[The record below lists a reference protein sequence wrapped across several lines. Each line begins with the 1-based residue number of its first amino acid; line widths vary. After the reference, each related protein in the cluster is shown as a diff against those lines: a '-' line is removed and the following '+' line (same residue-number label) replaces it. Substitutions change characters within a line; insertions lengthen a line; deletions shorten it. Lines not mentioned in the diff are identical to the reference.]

1 MLYYH
6 LKSEGEKMDK
16 VSDEKRFDSAVSII
30 GGQLKR
36 LLLELPTYIK
46 TQTYEIRLRSARPV
60 ILYGKYGSYYLLN
73 TGNTGVSIDETYL
86 TSTEVITD
94 TFNRLC
100 CYSVHSHLNSIVNG
114 YITMQGGHRAG
125 IVGTAVTNSMGEITS
140 LRDISGINI
149 RVSREVK
156 GCADSIVENLF
167 SNQAVSCI
175 IAGPPSSGK
184 TTILR
189 DLIRRLSTNVYGK
202 SYKVCVVDERQEIA
216 CMNSGIAQNDIGI
229 NSDVLN
235 SYPKRQA
242 IMSAIKT
249 MSPDIIAVDEVAENN
264 EIEAIRLGV
273 NSGVKFIVTIHA
285 YDYEE
290 LIFRPQIEALLN
302 TYSFDKL
309 ILLGSQEAIGTVKAV
324 YDTKELR
331 DEIIRRRFTV
341 DKSDLCGCSL
351 FY

>member
-1 MLYYH
+1 
-6 LKSEGEKMDK
+6 MDK

-30 GGQLKR
+30 GGELKR
-36 LLLELPTYIK
+36 LLLDLPTYIK
-46 TQTYEIRLRSARPV
+46 TQTYEIRLRSNRPV

-73 TGNTGVSIDETYL
+73 SGCTGVSIDKTF
-86 TSTEVITD
+86 TATTELITD

-125 IVGTAVTNSMGEITS
+125 IVGTAVTNSSGEITS
-140 LRDISGINI
+140 IRDISGINI
-149 RVSREVK
+149 RVSREVI
-156 GCADSIVENLF
+156 GCSDSIVENLF
-167 SNQAVSCI
+167 SNQPISCI

-189 DLIRRLSTNVYGK
+189 DLVRRLSTNVYGK
-202 SYKVCVVDERQEIA
+202 SYKISVIDERQEIA
-216 CMNSGIAQNDIGI
+216 CMNAGIPQNDIGV
-229 NSDVLN
+229 NSDVL
-235 SYPKRQA
+235 SCYPKKQA

-249 MSPDIIAVDEVAENN
+249 MSPDIIAVDEIGENS

-273 NSGVKFIVTIHA
+273 NSGVKFIATVHA
-285 YDYEE
+285 HDYEE
-290 LIFRPQIEALLN
+290 ILFRPQIELLLN

-309 ILLGSQEAIGTVKAV
+309 ILLNSGERMGSVKAV

-331 DEIIRRRFTV
+331 DEIIRRRFTL
-341 DKSDLCGCSL
+341 DKSDYCGSSL
-351 FY
+351 FC

>member
-1 MLYYH
+1 
-6 LKSEGEKMDK
+6 MDK
-16 VSDEKRFDSAVSII
+16 VSDEKRFDSAVSVI
-30 GGQLKR
+30 GGELKR
-36 LLLELPTYIK
+36 LLLDLPTYIK

-60 ILYGKYGSYYLLN
+60 ILYGKFGSYYLLSS
-73 TGNTGVSIDETYL
+73 GNTGVSVDETYRA
-86 TSTEVITD
+86 SSEVITD

-114 YITMQGGHRAG
+114 YITMHGGHRAG
-125 IVGTAVTNSMGEITS
+125 IVGTAVTNSAGEITS

-149 RVSREVK
+149 RVSREII
-156 GCADSIVENLF
+156 GCSDSIVENLF

-189 DLIRRLSTNVYGK
+189 DLVRRLSTNVYGK
-202 SYKVCVVDERQEIA
+202 VYKVCVVDERQEIA
-216 CMNSGIAQNDIGI
+216 CVNGGIAQNDIGI

-235 SYPKRQA
+235 CYPKRQA
-242 IMSAIKT
+242 IMTAIKT
-249 MSPDIIAVDEVAENN
+249 MSPDIIAVDEVGEYK
-264 EIEAIRLGV
+264 EIEAIRMGV

-285 YDYEE
+285 CDYDE
-290 LIFRPQIEALLN
+290 LIFRPQIETLLN

-309 ILLGSQEAIGTVKAV
+309 ILLNDEDNVGTIKAV

-331 DEIIRRRFTV
+331 DEIIRRRFAV
-341 DKSDLCGCSL
+341 DKSDLSGCNL

>member
-1 MLYYH
+1 
-6 LKSEGEKMDK
+6 MDK

-30 GGQLKR
+30 GGELKR
-36 LLLELPTYIK
+36 LLLDLPTYIK

-60 ILYGKYGSYYLLN
+60 ILYGKYGSYFLLN
-73 TGNTGVSIDETYL
+73 SGCTGVSIDKTF
-86 TSTEVITD
+86 TASTELITD

-140 LRDISGINI
+140 IRDISGINI
-149 RVSREVK
+149 RVSREVI
-156 GCADSIVENLF
+156 GCSDSIVENLF

-189 DLIRRLSTNVYGK
+189 DLVRRLSSNVYGK
-202 SYKVCVVDERQEIA
+202 SYKVSVIDERQEIA
-216 CMNSGIAQNDIGI
+216 CMNGAIAQNDIGV
-229 NSDVLN
+229 NSDVL
-235 SYPKRQA
+235 SCYPKKQA
-242 IMSAIKT
+242 IMTAIKT
-249 MSPDIIAVDEVAENN
+249 MSPDIIAVDEIGENS

-285 YDYEE
+285 CDYEE
-290 LIFRPQIEALLN
+290 ILFRPQIEMLLN

-309 ILLGSQEAIGTVKAV
+309 ILLNSGEMMGSIKAV
-324 YDTKELR
+324 YDVKELQ
-331 DEIIRRRFTV
+331 DEIIRRRFTM
-341 DKSDLCGCSL
+341 DKSDVCGCSL
-351 FY
+351 FC

>member
-1 MLYYH
+1 
-6 LKSEGEKMDK
+6 MDK

-30 GGQLKR
+30 GGELKR

-156 GCADSIVENLF
+156 GCSDSIVENLF
-167 SNQAVSCI
+167 SNHAVSCI

-184 TTILR
+184 TTVLR

-202 SYKVCVVDERQEIA
+202 SYKVCVIDERQEIA

-242 IMSAIKT
+242 IMTAIKT
-249 MSPDIIAVDEVAENN
+249 MSPDIIAVDEVAENS

-285 YDYEE
+285 CDYDE
-290 LIFRPQIEALLN
+290 LIFRPQIETLLN

-309 ILLGSQEAIGTVKAV
+309 ILLGTEEAMGTVKAV

-331 DEIIRRRFTV
+331 DEIIRRRFSV

>member
-1 MLYYH
+1 
-6 LKSEGEKMDK
+6 MDK
-16 VSDEKRFDSAVSII
+16 VYDEKRFDSAVGII
-30 GGQLKR
+30 SSELKR
-36 LLLELPTYIK
+36 LLLDLPTYIK

-73 TGNTGVSIDETYL
+73 SGSTGVSINETYL
-86 TSTEVITD
+86 TSPEVITD

-125 IVGTAVTNSMGEITS
+125 LVGTAITNSAGEITS

-149 RVSREVK
+149 RVAREVK

-167 SNQAVSCI
+167 SNQAASCI

-184 TTILR
+184 TTVLR
-189 DLIRRLSTNVYGK
+189 DLVRQLSTNVYGK
-202 SYKVCVVDERQEIA
+202 SYKVCIVDERQEIA
-216 CMNSGIAQNDIGI
+216 CMNAGIAQNDVGV

-235 SYPKRQA
+235 CYPKKQA
-242 IMSAIKT
+242 IMTAIKT
-249 MSPDIIAVDEVAENN
+249 MSPDIIAVDEVAENS

-273 NSGVKFIVTIHA
+273 NSGVKFLVTIHA
-285 YDYEE
+285 CDYDE
-290 LIFRPQIEALLN
+290 LIFRPQIETLLN

-309 ILLGSQEAIGTVKAV
+309 VLLGTDEAIGTVKAV

-331 DEIIRRRFTV
+331 DEIVRRRFTV
-341 DKSDLCGCSL
+341 DKSDLCGCNL

>member
-1 MLYYH
+1 
-6 LKSEGEKMDK
+6 MDK

-30 GGQLKR
+30 GGELKR
-36 LLLELPTYIK
+36 LLLDLPTYIK

-60 ILYGKYGSYYLLN
+60 ILYGKYGSYCLLN
-73 TGNTGVSIDETYL
+73 TGNTGVSIDETY
-86 TSTEVITD
+86 TVSTEMITD

-114 YITMQGGHRAG
+114 YITIQGGHRAG
-125 IVGTAVTNSMGEITS
+125 IVGTAVTNSDGDITS

-156 GCADSIVENLF
+156 GCSDAIIDNIF

-184 TTILR
+184 TTVLR

-202 SYKVCVVDERQEIA
+202 SYKVSIIDERQEIA
-216 CMNSGIAQNDIGI
+216 CMNSGIAQNDIGLC
-229 NSDVLN
+229 SDVF
-235 SYPKRQA
+235 SCYPKRQA
-242 IMSAIKT
+242 IMTAIKT
-249 MSPDIIAVDEVAENN
+249 MSPDIIAVDEVAENS

-285 YDYEE
+285 CDYEE
-290 LIFRPQIEALLN
+290 LILRPQIEALLN
-302 TYSFDKL
+302 TYSFNKL
-309 ILLGSQEAIGTVKAV
+309 ILLNTGEHIGSVKAV

-331 DEIIRRRFTV
+331 DEIIRRRFNM

>member
-1 MLYYH
+1 
-6 LKSEGEKMDK
+6 MDK
-16 VSDEKRFDSAVSII
+16 VYDEKRFDSAVGII
-30 GGQLKR
+30 SSELKR
-36 LLLELPTYIK
+36 LLLDLPTYIK

-73 TGNTGVSIDETYL
+73 SGSTGVSINETYL
-86 TSTEVITD
+86 TSPEVITD

-125 IVGTAVTNSMGEITS
+125 LVGTAITNSAGEITS

-149 RVSREVK
+149 RVAREVK

-167 SNQAVSCI
+167 SNQAASCI

-184 TTILR
+184 TTVLR
-189 DLIRRLSTNVYGK
+189 DLVRQLSTNVYGK

-216 CMNSGIAQNDIGI
+216 CMNAGIAQNDVGV

-235 SYPKRQA
+235 CYPKKQA
-242 IMSAIKT
+242 IMTAIKT
-249 MSPDIIAVDEVAENN
+249 MSPDIIAIDEVAENS

-273 NSGVKFIVTIHA
+273 NSGVKFLVTIHA
-285 YDYEE
+285 CDYDE
-290 LIFRPQIEALLN
+290 LIFRPQIETLLN

-309 ILLGSQEAIGTVKAV
+309 VLLGTDEAIGTVKAV

-331 DEIIRRRFTV
+331 DEIVRRRFTV
-341 DKSDLCGCSL
+341 DKSDLCGCNL

>member
-1 MLYYH
+1 M
-6 LKSEGEKMDK
+6 
-16 VSDEKRFDSAVSII
+16 
-30 GGQLKR
+30 
-36 LLLELPTYIK
+36 
-46 TQTYEIRLRSARPV
+46 
-60 ILYGKYGSYYLLN
+60 
-73 TGNTGVSIDETYL
+73 
-86 TSTEVITD
+86 ITD

-125 IVGTAVTNSMGEITS
+125 IVGTAVTNNMGEITS

-149 RVSREVK
+149 RVSREIK
-156 GCADSIVENLF
+156 GCSDDIVENLF

-189 DLIRRLSTNVYGK
+189 DLVRRLSTNVYGK

-216 CMNSGIAQNDIGI
+216 CMNGGIAQNDIGI

-235 SYPKRQA
+235 CYPKRQA
-242 IMSAIKT
+242 IITAIKT
-249 MSPDIIAVDEVAENN
+249 MSPDIIAVDEVAENS
-264 EIEAIRLGV
+264 EIEAIKLGV
-273 NSGVKFIVTIHA
+273 NTGVKFIVTIHA
-285 YDYEE
+285 CDYDE
-290 LIFRPQIEALLN
+290 LIFRPQIETLLN

-309 ILLGSQEAIGTVKAV
+309 ILLGADEAMGTVKAV

>member
-1 MLYYH
+1 
-6 LKSEGEKMDK
+6 MDK

-30 GGQLKR
+30 GGELKR
-36 LLLELPTYIK
+36 LLLDLPTYIK

-73 TGNTGVSIDETYL
+73 SGCTGVSIDKTF
-86 TSTEVITD
+86 TASTELITD

-140 LRDISGINI
+140 IRDISGINI
-149 RVSREVK
+149 RVSREVI
-156 GCADSIVENLF
+156 GCSDSIIENLY

-189 DLIRRLSTNVYGK
+189 DIVRRLSTNVYGK
-202 SYKVCVVDERQEIA
+202 SYKVSVIDERQEIA
-216 CMNSGIAQNDIGI
+216 CMNGAIAQNDIGV
-229 NSDVLN
+229 NSDVL
-235 SYPKRQA
+235 SCYPKKQA
-242 IMSAIKT
+242 IMTAIKT
-249 MSPDIIAVDEVAENN
+249 MSPDIIAVDEIGDNS

-285 YDYEE
+285 CDYEE
-290 LIFRPQIEALLN
+290 IIFRPQIEMLLN

-309 ILLGSQEAIGTVKAV
+309 ILLNSGEMMGSIKAV
-324 YDTKELR
+324 YDVKELR
-331 DEIIRRRFTV
+331 DEIIRRRFTM
-341 DKSDLCGCSL
+341 DKSDVCGCSL
-351 FY
+351 FC

>member
-1 MLYYH
+1 
-6 LKSEGEKMDK
+6 MDK

-30 GGQLKR
+30 GGELKR
-36 LLLELPTYIK
+36 LLLDLPTYIK

-73 TGNTGVSIDETYL
+73 TGNTGVSIHETYSASVE
-86 TSTEVITD
+86 TITD

-114 YITMQGGHRAG
+114 YITIQGGHRAG
-125 IVGTAVTNSMGEITS
+125 IVGTAVTDNEGNITS

-149 RVSREVK
+149 RVSREVI
-156 GCADSIVENLF
+156 GCSDAIIENLF
-167 SNQAVSCI
+167 SNHAVSCI

-184 TTILR
+184 TTVLR
-189 DLIRRLSTNVYGK
+189 DMIRRLSTNVYGP
-202 SYKVCVVDERQEIA
+202 SYKVSVIDERQEIA
-216 CMNSGIAQNDIGI
+216 CMNAGIAQNDIGL
-229 NSDVLN
+229 NSDVL
-235 SYPKRQA
+235 SCYPKKQA
-242 IMSAIKT
+242 IMTAIKT
-249 MSPDIIAVDEVAENN
+249 MSPDIVAVDEVAEDA

-273 NSGVKFIVTIHA
+273 NSGVKFIVTVHA
-285 YDYEE
+285 CDYEE
-290 LIFRPQIEALLN
+290 LVFRPQIEALLN

-309 ILLGSQEAIGTVKAV
+309 ILLNSGEYIGSVKAV

-331 DEIIRRRFTV
+331 DEIYRRRFNM
-341 DKSDLCGCSL
+341 DKSDICGCSL

>member
-1 MLYYH
+1 
-6 LKSEGEKMDK
+6 MDK

-30 GGQLKR
+30 SSELKR
-36 LLLELPTYIK
+36 LLLDLPTYIK

-73 TGNTGVSIDETYL
+73 SGSTGVSINETYL
-86 TSTEVITD
+86 TSPEVITD

-125 IVGTAVTNSMGEITS
+125 LVGTAITNSSGEITS

-149 RVSREVK
+149 RVAREVK
-156 GCADSIVENLF
+156 GCADTIIENLF
-167 SNQAVSCI
+167 SNHATSCI

-189 DLIRRLSTNVYGK
+189 DLVRQLSTNVYGK
-202 SYKVCVVDERQEIA
+202 SYKISIIDERQEIA
-216 CMNSGIAQNDIGI
+216 CMNAGIAQNDIGI

-235 SYPKRQA
+235 CYPKRQA
-242 IMSAIKT
+242 IMTAIKT
-249 MSPDIIAVDEVAENN
+249 MSPDIIAVDEVAENK

-273 NSGVKFIVTIHA
+273 NSGVKFLVTIHA
-285 YDYEE
+285 CDYDE
-290 LIFRPQIEALLN
+290 LIFRPQIETLLN

-309 ILLGSQEAIGTVKAV
+309 VLLGTDEAIGTVKAV

-341 DKSDLCGCSL
+341 DKSDLCGCNL

>member
-1 MLYYH
+1 
-6 LKSEGEKMDK
+6 MDK
-16 VSDEKRFDSAVSII
+16 LSEEKRFDAAVSII
-30 GGQLKR
+30 GGELRR
-36 LLLELPTYIK
+36 LLLDLPTYIK
-46 TQTYEIRLRSARPV
+46 TQTFEIRLRSERPV

-73 TGNTGVSIDETYL
+73 SGSTGVSINETYL
-86 TSTEVITD
+86 ASPELITD

-125 IVGTAVTNSMGEITS
+125 IVGTAITNSDGEITS

-156 GCADSIVENLF
+156 GCSDSIVDNLF

-202 SYKVCVVDERQEIA
+202 SYKVSIIDERQEIA
-216 CMNSGIAQNDIGI
+216 CMNCGIAQNDIGI

-235 SYPKRQA
+235 NYPKRQA
-242 IMSAIKT
+242 IITAIKT
-249 MSPDIIAVDEVAENN
+249 MSPDIIAIDEVAENS

-285 YDYEE
+285 HDYDE
-290 LIFRPQIEALLN
+290 LIYRPQVEALLN
-302 TYSFDKL
+302 TYSFNKI
-309 ILLGSQEAIGTVKAV
+309 ILLNKEDSIGTIKAV
-324 YDTKELR
+324 YDAKELR
-331 DEIIRRRFTV
+331 DEIVGRRFNL
-341 DKSDLCGCSL
+341 DKSQFSGCNL